1 MYLGGGSTPEN
12 NDLILNLEKNQDILK
27 EISTLNKNRPD
38 LVIGFSLETDNLIET
53 AKEKLKNKSCDW
65 IVANGHY
72 NGKESVFDSDM
83 NSVKLVENDNLE
95 DWGYLTKND
104 VAEKLCIKISKFFN
118 EAA

>member
-1 MYLGGGSTPEN
+1 MKEEN
-12 NDLILNLEKNQDILK
+12 SFLPIFLEKNQDILK

-65 IVANGHY
+65 IIANEHH

-104 VAEKLCIKISKFFN
+104 IAEKLCIKISKFFN

>member
-1 MYLGGGSTPEN
+1 M
-12 NDLILNLEKNQDILK
+12 
-27 EISTLNKNRPD
+27 IS
-38 LVIGFSLETDNLIET
+38 NLINSVFGSRSDREIKLLYPIVDEINQL
-53 AKEKLKNKSCDW
+53 AEKLKNKSCDW
-65 IVANGHY
+65 IVANEHY

-104 VAEKLCIKISKFFN
+104 IAEKLCLKISKFFN